1 MKKRHFAYDVNVGR
15 IDSNAGVDAYVFAGP
30 VSGPDFQSEVVDQQ
44 FKVMGLV
51 VQRLSA
57 QPVDERQETVREIV
71 LDQPPIIGP
80 SSTCPAISYL
90 ATMVCGIV
98 TLTMTSLAR

>member
-51 VQRLSA
+51 TQVLNRSVLSPSTNDRKPCGNSA
-57 QPVDERQETVREIV
+57 GPATNYWPV
-71 LDQPPIIGP
+71 LNM
-80 SSTCPAISYL
+80 SSN
-90 ATMVCGIV
+90 
-98 TLTMTSLAR
+98 

>member
-90 ATMVCGIV
+90 ATMVFGIV
-98 TLTMTSLAR
+98 T